1 MAETKNTP
9 ASEEVIEGV
18 VDKQAAGKTRPK
30 SNHKTD
36 KDTAA
41 SKTNSRPRTD
51 KQKPRGAGA
60 LSWIALLVAI
70 AGMGLSVVVMRAQD
84 NFIAAGI
91 DADKQVRE
99 AEQAKLAG
107 LGADIGAL
115 AEQQTDQMARL
126 AAQAELISALQSELN
141 AVKTQLAET
150 RIDRDALAA
159 QLAEDVAKD
168 VAKDVADNVA
178 DQLAAFREEFD
189 EAARQPSS
197 VSADIIRRGW
207 LDGLLASSQFGQ
219 DLTAWQQRLA
229 TATPPDGGWADN
241 EARLIDAMADA
252 ELASHQQLILA
263 AISLAEARD
272 ITATP
277 DKGAQDTGNTAVQGV
292 LSWMRGLVSLKK
304 ISPEEDMAYLRFMQA
319 VDSGDLA
326 AVQSRFAELD
336 GMAQPDSQLWSE
348 RVNSRLHLDRL
359 ILQQLGQ
366 QSGQQLG
373 QARANEA
380 LTDEAGTDT
389 AGVR

>member
-51 KQKPRGAGA
+51 KQKPRGAGV

-70 AGMGLSVVVMRAQD
+70 AGLGLSVFVMRAQD

-99 AEQAKLAG
+99 AEQAQLAG

-115 AEQQTDQMARL
+115 AEQQADQMARL
-126 AAQAELISALQSELN
+126 AAQDEMISALQSELS

-150 RIDRDALAA
+150 RSDRDALA
-159 QLAEDVAKD
+159 
-168 VAKDVADNVA
+168 
-178 DQLAAFREEFD
+178 DQLASIRD
-189 EAARQPSS
+189 DIDNAARQLPSA
-197 VSADIIRRGW
+197 SADIIRRGW
-207 LDGLLASSQFGQ
+207 LDGLLAASQFGQ

-241 EARLIDAMADA
+241 EARLIDAIADA

-263 AISLAEARD
+263 AIALAEARD
-272 ITATP
+272 LTALQ
-277 DKGAQDTGNTAVQGV
+277 DEGAEDTGSITGEGV

-326 AVQSRFAELD
+326 AVQSRFAEIG
-336 GMAQPDSQLWSE
+336 GMAQPAAQLWSE
-348 RVNSRLHLDRL
+348 RVNSRLQLDRL
-359 ILQQLGQ
+359 IL
-366 QSGQQLG
+366 QQLG

-380 LTDEAGTDT
+380 LTDKAGTDEAGTDEAGTDT

>member
-51 KQKPRGAGA
+51 QQKPRGAGA

-70 AGMGLSVVVMRAQD
+70 ASMGLSVFVMRAQD
-84 NFIAAGI
+84 NFIAAGL

-99 AEQAKLAG
+99 AEQAQLAG

-115 AEQQTDQMARL
+115 AGQQADQMARL
-126 AAQAELISALQSELN
+126 AAQAEMISALQSELS

-150 RIDRDALAA
+150 RSDRDALAA
-159 QLAEDVAKD
+159 QLAED
-168 VAKDVADNVA
+168 VA

-189 EAARQPSS
+189 EAARQLPSA
-197 VSADIIRRGW
+197 SADIIRRSW
-207 LDGLLASSQFGQ
+207 LDGLLAASQFGQ

-229 TATPPDGGWADN
+229 TATPPDGGWADS
-241 EARLIDAMADA
+241 EARLIDAIADA

-272 ITATP
+272 ISALQ
-277 DKGAQDTGNTAVQGV
+277 DMGAQDTGNIAVQGM

-326 AVQSRFAELD
+326 AVQSRFAEIE
-336 GMAQPDSQLWSE
+336 GMAQPASQLWSQ
-348 RVNSRLHLDRL
+348 RVDSRLHLDRL

-366 QSGQQLG
+366 QSR

-380 LTDEAGTDT
+380 LTDKAGTDE
-389 AGVR
+389 AGKDEAGER

>member
-1 MAETKNTP
+1 MAETKHTP

-70 AGMGLSVVVMRAQD
+70 AGLGLSVFVMRAQD
-84 NFIAAGI
+84 NFIAIGI

-99 AEQAKLAG
+99 AEQAQLAG

-115 AEQQTDQMARL
+115 AEQQADQMARL
-126 AAQAELISALQSELN
+126 AAQAEMISALQSELS

-150 RIDRDALAA
+150 RGDRDALAA
-159 QLAEDVAKD
+159 QLAED

-197 VSADIIRRGW
+197 GSADIIRRGW
-207 LDGLLASSQFGQ
+207 LDGLLAASQFGQ
-219 DLTAWQQRLA
+219 DLTAWQQRLV

-241 EARLIDAMADA
+241 EARLIDAIADA

-263 AISLAEARD
+263 AIALAEARD
-272 ITATP
+272 LTALQNM
-277 DKGAQDTGNTAVQGV
+277 GAEDTGNIAVQGM

-326 AVQSRFAELD
+326 AVQSRFAEIG
-336 GMAQPDSQLWSE
+336 GMAQQAAQLWSE

-366 QSGQQLG
+366 
-373 QARANEA
+373 ARANEA
-380 LTDEAGTDT
+380 LTDK

>member
-99 AEQAKLAG
+99 AEQAQLAG

-115 AEQQTDQMARL
+115 AEQQADQMARL
-126 AAQAELISALQSELN
+126 AAQAEMISALQSELS
-141 AVKTQLAET
+141 AVKSQLAET
-150 RIDRDALAA
+150 RSDRDALA
-159 QLAEDVAKD
+159 
-168 VAKDVADNVA
+168 
-178 DQLAAFREEFD
+178 DQLASIRD
-189 EAARQPSS
+189 DIDNAARQLPSA
-197 VSADIIRRGW
+197 SADIIRHGW
-207 LDGLLASSQFGQ
+207 LDGLLAASQFGQ
-219 DLTAWQQRLA
+219 DLTAWQQRLV
-229 TATPPDGGWADN
+229 TTTPPDGGWADN
-241 EARLIDAMADA
+241 EARLIDAIADA

-263 AISLAEARD
+263 AIALAEARD
-272 ITATP
+272 LTALQ
-277 DKGAQDTGNTAVQGV
+277 DEGAEDTGSITGEGV

-326 AVQSRFAELD
+326 AVQSRFAEID
-336 GMAQPDSQLWSE
+336 GMAQPASQLWSE

-366 QSGQQLG
+366 
-373 QARANEA
+373 ARANEA
-380 LTDEAGTDT
+380 LTDKAGTDEAGTDEAGTDT

>member
-1 MAETKNTP
+1 MAETKHTP

-18 VDKQAAGKTRPK
+18 VDKQSAGKTRPK

-51 KQKPRGAGA
+51 QQKPRGAGA

-70 AGMGLSVVVMRAQD
+70 AGMGLSVFVMRAQD

-99 AEQAKLAG
+99 TEQAQLAG

-115 AEQQTDQMARL
+115 AEQQADQMARL
-126 AAQAELISALQSELN
+126 AAQDEMISALQSELS
-141 AVKTQLAET
+141 AVKTQLTET
-150 RIDRDALAA
+150 RGDRDALAA

-168 VAKDVADNVA
+168 FTKDVA

-189 EAARQPSS
+189 EAARQLPSA
-197 VSADIIRRGW
+197 SADIIRRGW
-207 LDGLLASSQFGQ
+207 LDGLLAASQFGQ

-241 EARLIDAMADA
+241 EARLIDAIADA

-272 ITATP
+272 ITALQ
-277 DKGAQDTGNTAVQGV
+277 DIGAQDTGNIAVQGM

-326 AVQSRFAELD
+326 AVQSRFAEID
-336 GMAQPDSQLWSE
+336 GMAQPASQLWSQ
-348 RVNSRLHLDRL
+348 RVDSRLHLDRL

-366 QSGQQLG
+366 
-373 QARANEA
+373 ARANEA
-380 LTDEAGTDT
+380 LTDKVE
-389 AGVR
+389 VR

>member
-41 SKTNSRPRTD
+41 SKTNSRPQTD

-70 AGMGLSVVVMRAQD
+70 AGMGLSVFVMRAQD

-115 AEQQTDQMARL
+115 AEQQADQMARL
-126 AAQAELISALQSELN
+126 AAQAELISALQSELS

-150 RIDRDALAA
+150 RSDRDALAA
-159 QLAEDVAKD
+159 QLAED

-207 LDGLLASSQFGQ
+207 LDGLLAASQFGQ

-241 EARLIDAMADA
+241 EARLIDAITDA

-277 DKGAQDTGNTAVQGV
+277 DKGAEDTGNIAMQGV

-304 ISPEEDMAYLRFMQA
+304 ITPEEDMAYLRFMQA

-326 AVQSRFAELD
+326 AVQSRFAEID
-336 GMAQPDSQLWSE
+336 GMAQPASQLWSQ
-348 RVNSRLHLDRL
+348 RVDSRLHLDRL

-366 QSGQQLG
+366 QSGQ
-373 QARANEA
+373 ARANEA
-380 LTDEAGTDT
+380 LTDKALTDKALT
-389 AGVR
+389 DKAGVR

>member
-150 RIDRDALAA
+150 RSDRDALA
-159 QLAEDVAKD
+159 
-168 VAKDVADNVA
+168 
-178 DQLAAFREEFD
+178 DQLASIRD
-189 EAARQPSS
+189 DIDNAARQLPSA
-197 VSADIIRRGW
+197 SADIIRHGW
-207 LDGLLASSQFGQ
+207 LDGLLAASQFGQ
-219 DLTAWQQRLA
+219 DLTAWQQRLV
-229 TATPPDGGWADN
+229 TTTPPDGGWADN
-241 EARLIDAMADA
+241 EARLIDAIADA
-252 ELASHQQLILA
+252 ELTSHQQLILA
-263 AISLAEARD
+263 AIALAEGRD
-272 ITATP
+272 LTALQ
-277 DKGAQDTGNTAVQGV
+277 DKGAEDTGNTAVQGA

-326 AVQSRFAELD
+326 AVQSRFAEID
-336 GMAQPDSQLWSE
+336 GTAQPAAQLWSE
-348 RVNSRLHLDRL
+348 RVNSRLQLDRL
-359 ILQQLGQ
+359 IL
-366 QSGQQLG
+366 QQLG

-380 LTDEAGTDT
+380 LTDKAGTDEAGTDEAGTDT

>member
-1 MAETKNTP
+1 MAETKHTP

-51 KQKPRGAGA
+51 QQKPRGAGA

-70 AGMGLSVVVMRAQD
+70 AGMGLSVFVMRAQD

-99 AEQAKLAG
+99 AEKAQLAG

-115 AEQQTDQMARL
+115 AEQQADQMARL
-126 AAQAELISALQSELN
+126 AAQAEMISALQSELS
-141 AVKTQLAET
+141 AVKTQLTET
-150 RIDRDALAA
+150 RGDRDALAA

-168 VAKDVADNVA
+168 VTKDVA

-189 EAARQPSS
+189 EAARQLPSA
-197 VSADIIRRGW
+197 SADIIRRGW
-207 LDGLLASSQFGQ
+207 LDGLLAASQFGQ

-277 DKGAQDTGNTAVQGV
+277 DKGAQDTGNIAVQGM

-326 AVQSRFAELD
+326 AVQSRFAEID
-336 GMAQPDSQLWSE
+336 GMAQPASQLWSQ
-348 RVNSRLHLDRL
+348 RVDSRLHLDRL

-366 QSGQQLG
+366 
-373 QARANEA
+373 ARANEA
-380 LTDEAGTDT
+380 LTDK

>member
-51 KQKPRGAGA
+51 KQKPRGAGV

-70 AGMGLSVVVMRAQD
+70 AGLGLSVFVMRAQD

-99 AEQAKLAG
+99 AEQAQLAG

-115 AEQQTDQMARL
+115 AEQQADQMARL
-126 AAQAELISALQSELN
+126 AAQDEMISALQSELS
-141 AVKTQLAET
+141 AVKSQLAET
-150 RIDRDALAA
+150 RSDRDALA
-159 QLAEDVAKD
+159 
-168 VAKDVADNVA
+168 
-178 DQLAAFREEFD
+178 DQLASIRD
-189 EAARQPSS
+189 DIDNAARQLPSA
-197 VSADIIRRGW
+197 SADIIRRGW
-207 LDGLLASSQFGQ
+207 LDGLLAASQFGQ

-241 EARLIDAMADA
+241 EARLIDAIADA

-263 AISLAEARD
+263 AIALAEGRD
-272 ITATP
+272 LTALQ
-277 DKGAQDTGNTAVQGV
+277 DEGAEDTGSITGEGV

-326 AVQSRFAELD
+326 AVQSRFAEID
-336 GMAQPDSQLWSE
+336 GTAQPTSQLWSE
-348 RVNSRLHLDRL
+348 RVDSRLHLDRL

-366 QSGQQLG
+366 
-373 QARANEA
+373 ARANEA
-380 LTDEAGTDT
+380 LTDKAGTDEAGTDEAGTDT

>member
-51 KQKPRGAGA
+51 KQKPRGAGV

-70 AGMGLSVVVMRAQD
+70 AGMGLSVFVMRAQD

-99 AEQAKLAG
+99 AEQAQLAG

-115 AEQQTDQMARL
+115 AEQQADQMARL
-126 AAQAELISALQSELN
+126 AAQAEMISALQSELS
-141 AVKTQLAET
+141 AVKSQLAET
-150 RIDRDALAA
+150 RSDRDALA
-159 QLAEDVAKD
+159 
-168 VAKDVADNVA
+168 
-178 DQLAAFREEFD
+178 DQLASIRD
-189 EAARQPSS
+189 DIDNAARQLPSA
-197 VSADIIRRGW
+197 SADIIRHGW
-207 LDGLLASSQFGQ
+207 LDGLLAASQFGQ

-241 EARLIDAMADA
+241 EARLIDAIADA

-263 AISLAEARD
+263 AIALAEARD
-272 ITATP
+272 LTALQ
-277 DKGAQDTGNTAVQGV
+277 DEGAEDTGSITGEGV

-326 AVQSRFAELD
+326 AVQSRFVEID
-336 GMAQPDSQLWSE
+336 GMAQPAAQLWSE

-366 QSGQQLG
+366 QLG

-380 LTDEAGTDT
+380 LTDKAGTDT